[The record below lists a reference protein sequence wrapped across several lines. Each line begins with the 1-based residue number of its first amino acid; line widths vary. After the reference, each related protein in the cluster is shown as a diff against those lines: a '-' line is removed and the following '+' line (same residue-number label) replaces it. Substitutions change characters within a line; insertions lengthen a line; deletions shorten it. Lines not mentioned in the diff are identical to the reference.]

1 MNNQFLQSLEW
12 EKFQK
17 SLNRKTWRIEDVLI
31 IKHDLFFNKSY
42 LYCPRCSNKISN
54 TFLDQVKQIA
64 KQENS
69 IFLKIEPEDNFQ
81 FSIFN
86 FQKSTK
92 QIQPGKTVILNIT
105 KSEDELLNQ
114 MHNKTRY
121 NIKLAEKKGIEIKES
136 DNIDSFFKLLEETSK
151 RDGFHLHPE
160 EYYKKMLEENLVKLF
175 IAKYENKIIAANLV
189 CFFNETAIYLHGASD
204 YNHRQLMAPYLLQ
217 WKIILKAKELGLK
230 KYDFWGIDEDKWPG
244 VTRFKKGFNGKEI
257 SYPGAYDLVYS
268 KIWYWLY
275 KIGRKIL

>member
-136 DNIDSFFKLLEETSK
+136 DNIDSFLKLLKETAK
-151 RDGFHLHPE
+151 RDGFHLHLE

-175 IAKYENKIIAANLV
+175 VAKHKNKVVAANLV
-189 CFFNETAIYLHGASD
+189 CFFDKTAIYLHGASD